1 MPFHSS
7 HKSALHPVTR
17 ALLGIGLGLSAALTS
32 GPSLAA
38 VESKAGQYYED
49 ALSRYNKNDLS
60 GAVIQ
65 LKNALQIDKAM
76 LSAQLLLGKALMAS
90 GEVAAAEVAFTEAL
104 RLGVNRSEV
113 VLPLA
118 RALIDQG
125 KHKSLFDR
133 PELGLNGLSPAVQ
146 MPLHLLRA
154 GAYSDLGNPREA
166 IQSVEA
172 ARAIDR
178 KAVDSWISEVSL
190 RIRAKQYREAAVAAD
205 KAVALAPTSAEAWY
219 QKATVAHA
227 SGDALAAL
235 KNYDQ
240 SLQIAPGH
248 IESRIARAGI
258 YMDLQRDKDAA
269 ADVSYVEN
277 YFKELAEKS
286 EIVAGRVLEEPR
298 TAYLRALLAEREN
311 DTETVKV
318 SLKTI
323 TNLLDPVP
331 IDFIRFRPQLLML
344 NGLAHFSQGEM
355 EKAKIYLEELAKHGV
370 TPAAKLLAQVYLNEN
385 SPAKAQTVLENYL
398 RVAPKDSRAILL
410 LATAQLSQGRSVR
423 ATALMQEA
431 LALEDSP
438 EARTALGQSL
448 LSGGKT
454 DDAVTQL
461 EKALQK
467 DPGQS
472 QAGFLLSGIYL
483 RAGQP
488 RKAVAVADAVV
499 KRSPNVAAHH
509 NLLGIARGS
518 AGDTAGARTAFER
531 ALKLD
536 PGLSPAKLN
545 LARLEIDAKAYDKAE
560 QRLNQMIIENERNVG
575 AHLALAVIAD
585 QRGKPAEVLRSLEK
599 ARDVEGPKQ
608 VKAALMLVDHHM
620 RQRRP
625 AEALEAAKRA
635 FSKASEDF
643 NVLMVYAR
651 IRLANNDV
659 SGAGLTLKDAARV
672 SDFAP
677 ERLVAV
683 ALLQLQTPDLA
694 SVQYSLEKALSSR
707 PNFLPALALMTEVEL
722 RQGDPAK
729 AERRAR
735 SILESNP
742 RLAIG
747 HSLLGDIALARGQ
760 GPGAIEAYR
769 KAHQVEPSS
778 ETLLRLFNMQ
788 AKVGAGE
795 TALPLAEQW
804 LKARPNDLAVRSALA
819 DGYARAKNYAAARK
833 AYEEILKQ
841 QPQDARTLNN
851 LANIQLLTNDPLG
864 AIKSAEKALA
874 GDPGNAATIDT
885 LGWAL
890 FQNGQVD
897 RALSYLRDARLRNPL
912 DSEIRYHLGAVLAK
926 LGQKKE
932 ASDELA
938 AALAGQTSFNGVDD
952 ARRLLGTLK

>member
-1 MPFHSS
+1 MTFHMNR
-7 HKSALHPVTR
+7 KSALHPVTR
-17 ALLGIGLGLSAALTS
+17 ALLGLGLAAALTS

-38 VESKAGQYYED
+38 VDSKAGQYYED
-49 ALSRYNKNDLS
+49 ALSRYNKNDLP

-76 LSAQLLLGKALMAS
+76 LSAQLLLGKALMAN

-125 KHKSLFDR
+125 KQKSLFDR
-133 PELGLNGLSPAVQ
+133 PELGLNGLPPTVQ

-166 IQSVEA
+166 IESVEA
-172 ARAIDR
+172 GRAIDP
-178 KAVDSWISEVSL
+178 KAVDSWITEVSL
-190 RIRAKQYREAAVAAD
+190 RIRAKQYREAAVAAE
-205 KAVALAPTSAEAWY
+205 KAVALAPNSAEAWY
-219 QKATVAHA
+219 QKGTVAHTG
-227 SGDALAAL
+227 GDALAAL

-240 SLQIAPGH
+240 SLLITPGH

-258 YMDLQRDKDAA
+258 YMDLQRFKDAA
-269 ADVSYVEN
+269 SDVAYVQN
-277 YFKELAEKS
+277 YFKEQAEKS
-286 EIVAGRVLEEPR
+286 ELVAERALEEPR
-298 TAYLRALLAEREN
+298 AAYLRALLAERES
-311 DTETVKV
+311 DTETVKA

-323 TNLLDPVP
+323 TDLLDPVP

-355 EKAKIYLEELAKHGV
+355 GKAKEYLEELSKHGMS
-370 TPAAKLLAQVYLNEN
+370 PAVKLLAQIYLNQH
-385 SPAKAQTVLENYL
+385 SPAKAQTLLENYL
-398 RVAPKDSRAILL
+398 RTAPKDSRAILL

-431 LALEDSP
+431 LALDDTP
-438 EARTALGQSL
+438 EVRTALGQSL

-454 DDAVTQL
+454 DDAVAQL

-488 RKAVAVADAVV
+488 RKAVTVAEAVV
-499 KRSPNVAAHH
+499 NRLPNVAAHH

-518 AGDTAGARTAFER
+518 VGDTAGARAAFER

-536 PGLSPAKLN
+536 PGLTPAKLN

-560 QRLNQMIIENERNVG
+560 QRLKQMIADNERNVG
-575 AHLALAVIAD
+575 AHLALAAIAE
-585 QRGKPAEVLRSLEK
+585 QRGKAAEVRRALEK

-651 IRLANNDV
+651 IRFANNDPT
-659 SGAGLTLKDAARV
+659 GAALTLKDAARV
-672 SDFAP
+672 ADFFP

-694 SVQYSLEKALSSR
+694 GVQYSLEKALSSR
-707 PNFLPALALMTEVEL
+707 PNYLPALALMTEVEL
-722 RQGDPAK
+722 RQGEPAK

-735 SILESNP
+735 LILESNP
-742 RLAIG
+742 KLAIG

-760 GPGAIEAYR
+760 GAATVDAYR

-778 ETLLRLFNMQ
+778 ETLLRLFNALSRQ
-788 AKVGAGE
+788 GDTRGA
-795 TALPLAEQW
+795 LLLAEHW
-804 LKARPNDLAVRSALA
+804 LKGKSDDQGVRRALA
-819 DGYARAKNYAAARK
+819 DGYAQAGNYPAAKNLYQELLAK
-833 AYEEILKQ
+833 N
-841 QPQDARTLNN
+841 PGDAVVLNN
-851 LANIQLLTNDPLG
+851 LANIQIRMRDLV
-864 AIKSAEKALA
+864 SAVTTARKALEK
-874 GDPGNAATIDT
+874 DTGNAAILDT

-890 FQNGQVD
+890 FLSKQNES
-897 RALSYLRDARLRNPL
+897 ALQYIRDARLRDPSNP
-912 DSEIRYHLGAVLAK
+912 EIRYHLGAVLNAFDRK
-926 LGQKKE
+926 PE
-932 ASDELA
+932 ASEELE
-938 AALAGQTSFNGVDD
+938 AALSYGANASWVGD
-952 ARRLLGTLK
+952 ARNILQSLK

>member
-1 MPFHSS
+1 MPFRPNR
-7 HKSALHPVTR
+7 KPALHPVTR
-17 ALLGIGLGLSAALTS
+17 ALLGLSLGLSAALAS
-32 GPSLAA
+32 APSLAA

-49 ALSRYNKNDLS
+49 ALSRYNKNDLP

-65 LKNALQIDKAM
+65 LKNALQVDKSM

-133 PELGLNGLSPAVQ
+133 PELGLNGLPPAVQ

-154 GAYSDLGNPREA
+154 GAYSDLGNQREA

-172 ARAIDR
+172 ARAIDP

-190 RIRAKQYREAAVAAD
+190 RIRAKQYREAAIAAD
-205 KAVALAPTSAEAWY
+205 KAVALAPNSAEAWY
-219 QKATVAHA
+219 QKGTVAHA

-240 SLQIAPGH
+240 SLQITPGH

-258 YMDLQRDKDAA
+258 YLDLQRHKDAA
-269 ADVSYVEN
+269 ADVTYVQDR
-277 YFKELAEKS
+277 FKELAEKS
-286 EIVAGRVLEEPR
+286 ESVAERAMEEPR
-298 TAYLRALLAEREN
+298 AAYLRALLAEREG
-311 DTETVKV
+311 DTETVKA
-318 SLKTI
+318 SLKVI
-323 TNLLDPVP
+323 TDLLDPVP

-355 EKAKIYLEELAKHGV
+355 EKAKGYLEELAKHGMN
-370 TPAAKLLAQVYLNEN
+370 PAMKLLAQIYLNEK
-385 SPAKAQTVLENYL
+385 SPGKAQTVLENYL

-410 LATAQLSQGRSVR
+410 LATAQLAQGRSVR

-431 LALEDSP
+431 LTLEDSP
-438 EARTALGQSL
+438 EARAALGQSL
-448 LSGGKT
+448 LSGGKV

-488 RKAVAVADAVV
+488 RKAVTVAEAVV
-499 KRSPNVAAHH
+499 KRAPDVATHH

-518 AGDTAGARTAFER
+518 AGDAAGARSAFER
-531 ALKLD
+531 ALKLE
-536 PGLSPAKLN
+536 PGLTPAKLN

-560 QRLNQMIIENERNVG
+560 QRLKQMIAENERNVG
-575 AHLALAVIAD
+575 AHLALAAIAD
-585 QRGKPAEVLRSLEK
+585 QRGKPAEVLRALEK

-625 AEALEAAKRA
+625 AEALEASKRA
-635 FSKASEDF
+635 FSKAPEDF
-643 NVLMVYAR
+643 NVLMTYAR
-651 IRLANNDV
+651 IRLANNDPG
-659 SGAGLTLKDAARV
+659 GAALTLKDATRV
-672 SDFAP
+672 AEFTP
-677 ERLVAV
+677 ERLTAA

-694 SVQYSLEKALSSR
+694 GVQYSLEKALSSR

-735 SILESNP
+735 AVLESNP
-742 RLAIG
+742 KLAIG

-760 GPGAIEAYR
+760 GPAAIESYR
-769 KAHQVEPSS
+769 KAHQVEASS
-778 ETLLRLFNMQ
+778 ETLLRLFNAMSRQ
-788 AKVGAGE
+788 GDTRG
-795 TALPLAEQW
+795 ALPLAEQW
-804 LKARPNDLAVRSALA
+804 LKGKPDDQGVRRALA
-819 DGYARAKNYAAARK
+819 DGYARAANYPAAK
-833 AYEEILKQ
+833 KTYEEILKL
-841 QPQDARTLNN
+841 QPQDARSLNN
-851 LANIQLLTNDPLG
+851 LANIQLLTNDPIG
-864 AIKSAEKALA
+864 AVKTAERALA
-874 GDPGNAATIDT
+874 SDSGNAATIDT

-890 FQNGQVD
+890 FLNGQTD
-897 RALSYLRDARLRNPL
+897 RALTYLRDARLRNP
-912 DSEIRYHLGAVLAK
+912 SSAEIRYHLGKVLAES
-926 LGQKKE
+926 GRRAEAKE
-932 ASDELA
+932 ELEAAIKQSGTFDGIDEA
-938 AALAGQTSFNGVDD
+938 H
-952 ARRLLGTLK
+952 RLLNTFR